1 MRNAA
6 VGGEGWRKSGKFTS
20 CSYSLTYRNKS
31 WQPVVD
37 AADAIRVT
45 IEDMMGTYD
54 NEIVRIEY
62 RVINSES
69 KFNDFADN
77 C

>member
-1 MRNAA
+1 
-6 VGGEGWRKSGKFTS
+6 
-20 CSYSLTYRNKS
+20 
-31 WQPVVD
+31 
-37 AADAIRVT
+37 
-45 IEDMMGTYD
+45 MGTYD